1 MIPQTVAIR
10 DMVKPELSQEAAQLK
25 KVLARDRVDEVV
37 EARKAES
44 GEEKKSAMSLEKA
57 VEESN
62 KMAQIMNSQ
71 IRFNIDHD
79 TGQVIV
85 KVINKET
92 HEVIRQIPSEEMVKL
107 ASRAEELRG
116 LIFNEE
122 G

>member
-25 KVLARDRVDEVV
+25 KVLAKDRVDEV
-37 EARKAES
+37 AETRRVKS
-44 GEEKKSAMSLEKA
+44 GEEKKSAISLEKA
-57 VEESN
+57 VEDSN
-62 KMAQIMNSQ
+62 KMAKIMNSQ
-71 IRFNIDHD
+71 VRFNIDHE
-79 TGQVIV
+79 TGQVVV

-92 HEVIRQIPSEEMVKL
+92 NEVIRQIPSEEMVKL